1 MGENVRLDKR
11 IIRTKNNLKSALVE
25 LLKTRKIEEISIV
38 IGHLF
43 AVLCYSRPRNLIQW
57 SRIFLKVHIK

>member
-38 IGHLF
+38 EYKWPRRSIFETLCWKYCLF
-43 AVLCYSRPRNLIQW
+43 GCWKQ
-57 SRIFLKVHIK
+57 KD